1 MFSGLTNQ
9 VSNWMGSGAK
19 KQDGD
24 TETSDNVQTLASSPV
39 ENSVGSLEADKKDAR

>member
-1 MFSGLTNQ
+1 MFSGLSNQ

-24 TETSDNVQTLASSPV
+24 TETSDNIQTLASPV

>member
-24 TETSDNVQTLASSPV
+24 TEISDNVQTLSSPV
-39 ENSVGSLEADKKDAR
+39 DNSVGCLEADKKDAR